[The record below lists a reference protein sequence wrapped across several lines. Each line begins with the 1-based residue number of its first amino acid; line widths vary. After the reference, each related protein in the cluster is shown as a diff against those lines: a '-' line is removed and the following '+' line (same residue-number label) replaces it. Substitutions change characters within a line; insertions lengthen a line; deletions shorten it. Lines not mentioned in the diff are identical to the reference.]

1 MYGGN
6 RIPRRVPNNLQMQQF
21 NFEAE
26 FKLDHVWE
34 MDCRS
39 NWKSLID
46 NYNECYHCATSHP
59 LVSLGLTKK
68 IERQKLANASAA
80 LSGLIFNALH
90 SISLATGIC

>member
-1 MYGGN
+1 MYGEYLV
-6 RIPRRVPNNLQMQQF
+6 PRRMPDNLQMQQF

-59 LVSLGLTKK
+59 LVSLGLTKLGVPQAGRYLRGSV
-68 IERQKLANASAA
+68 EAPNAPQQ
-80 LSGLIFNALH
+80 
-90 SISLATGIC
+90 ISTVTIIH

>member
-1 MYGGN
+1 
-6 RIPRRVPNNLQMQQF
+6 MQKF
-21 NFEAE
+21 NFEEE

-59 LVSLGLTKK
+59 LVSLSPAKLTLKVGVWLS
-68 IERQKLANASAA
+68 RGSHRFANQTTPD
-80 LSGLIFNALH
+80 LDLR
-90 SISLATGIC
+90 